1 MEFTIC
7 RVKRVVTMSKS
18 LAILGLLAVAV
29 SFTSSPSYSQA
40 YVNQANPGVDSV
52 YLNQIPPGAK
62 PRPPAIN
69 RPAKRPVVQKSPAAS
84 AAMVASSSAAPRYPN
99 VASGSSA
106 AVRASV
112 TEWPSVGRGAVNR

>member
-1 MEFTIC
+1 M
-7 RVKRVVTMSKS
+7 VTMSKS
-18 LAILGLLAVAV
+18 LAILALLAVAA
-29 SFTSSPSYSQA
+29 SFTSSPTYSQV

-69 RPAKRPVVQKSPAAS
+69 RPAKRPVLQRTPATAAAVVTNNS
-84 AAMVASSSAAPRYPN
+84 AAARYPD
-99 VASGSSA
+99 VAAGSSA
-106 AVRASV
+106 AVRGSA